1 MAFARPTLTEITSR
15 IQNDLTTRLTL
26 TGAALRR
33 SVVTVL
39 SSVLAAAAHLLH
51 GHLDY
56 LAKQLFPDTSEADSL
71 VRQAALFGLTRIA
84 ATFATG
90 TATVTGTNGTVIPAG
105 TVLQRA
111 DGAHYSVNAD
121 VTIASGTA
129 TLTLTALVAGVAGNV
144 DVAGVVTFVS
154 PIAGVS
160 GTGTVA
166 TAVSGGADA
175 ETDDALRTR
184 LLARMK
190 QAPHGGNALDYVT
203 WAMEVA
209 GVTRAWSYSQE
220 LGAGTVS
227 VRFVRDND
235 GSGAAIIPDAGEVTA
250 VQAYIDARRPVT
262 AAVTVV
268 APIADTLNFTIHIV
282 PDTTDTR
289 AAVTAE
295 LTDLLRRSA
304 KPGGT
309 ILLSQI
315 RTAVG
320 VAAGVTDFSVTAP
333 AADDTHATGHIA
345 IMGTVTWT

>member
-1 MAFARPTLTEITSR
+1 MSFVRPTLTEIVDR
-15 IQNDLTTRLTL
+15 IQADLTTRLTL
-26 TGAALRR
+26 NGAVLRR
-33 SVVTVL
+33 SVVN
-39 SSVLAAAAHLLH
+39 VLARVNGAAAHLLH
-51 GHLDY
+51 GHLEF
-56 LAKQLFPDTSEADSL
+56 LSGQLFPDTSTVGYLE
-71 VRQAALFGLTRIA
+71 RQAGLYGLSRIA
-84 ATFATG
+84 ATYATG
-90 TATVTGTNGTVIPAG
+90 TATATGTNGTVIPAG

-111 DGAHYSVNAD
+111 DGAQYTVNAD
-121 VTIASGTA
+121 VTIAGGTA
-129 TLTLTALVAGVAGNV
+129 TLALTAVLAGVAGNAA
-144 DVAGVVTFVS
+144 VATVATFVS
-154 PIAGVS
+154 PIAGI
-160 GTGTVA
+160 TATATVA
-166 TAVSGGADA
+166 TAIAAGADV

-203 WAMEVA
+203 WALEVA
-209 GVTRAWSYSQE
+209 GVTRAWAYPLE
-220 LGAGTVS
+220 LGAGTVT

-235 GSGAAIIPDAGEVTA
+235 GSGSAIIPSGGEVTD
-250 VQAYIDARRPVT
+250 VQAYVDARRPVT

-282 PDTTDTR
+282 PDTADTR

-295 LTDLLRRSA
+295 LTDLLTRSA

-320 VAAGVTDFSVTAP
+320 VAAGVTDFTVTAP